1 MNDKFLV
8 LAEKVR
14 VHLQNRTPD
23 SLPQIPFNEFPH
35 GCCSDSSLILAEIIN
50 RRIGCR
56 AKVVSFD
63 KGCNGL
69 ADSHAWVDIDGQCLD
84 ITLDQFNNKTCC
96 SYPTIHVGPYLP
108 IHIEYANGEPSQVS
122 KPRWLEVVV
131 EDIENLIGE

>member
-1 MNDKFLV
+1 MNDKFLA

-14 VHLQNRTPD
+14 AHLQKRTPD
-23 SLPQIPFNEFPH
+23 SLPYIPFNEFPH
-35 GCCSDSSLILAEIIN
+35 GCCSDSALILAEIIN

-69 ADSHAWVDIDGQCLD
+69 ADSHAWVDIDGLCLD
-84 ITLDQFNNKTCC
+84 ITLDQFNNETCGT
-96 SYPTIHVGPYLP
+96 YPRIHVGPYLP
-108 IHIEYANGEPSQVS
+108 IHTEYANGEPSQIS

-131 EDIENLIGE
+131 EEIEHFLDE